1 MKKVNQKFTKAA
13 ALLLAAA
20 ASTASLQAQAAQQV
34 CVFDI
39 LGAQGEAF
47 GMMKDYAL
55 AATKLGASLQLKAY
69 TDERTASEDFK
80 AGQCDAVL
88 ITGMRARQFNLFTGS
103 LDSLGAIPTTQ
114 VMEKV
119 MATLANPALAPKMTQ
134 GKYEVAGVSPAGAAY
149 IFVKS
154 RSINNIK
161 ALAGKKIAI
170 FDYDKS
176 QAIMVQ
182 KIGAQ
187 PVSSDITNF
196 AAKFNNG
203 AVDVIAAPAL
213 GYKPLELFKGLGK
226 DGAIVR
232 FPIIQLTYQLII
244 NKEKF
249 PADFGQKSRVYWEG
263 QLPRALGM
271 IKKAEAGI
279 PAATWM
285 DLPPA
290 DKDGYVVLMRESRIS
305 LTKDGIY
312 DPTMMKVL
320 KKSRCAVSSSDAE
333 CSQNLE

>member
-1 MKKVNQKFTKAA
+1 MKKVNFTKAA

-20 ASTASLQAQAAQQV
+20 ASTASLQAQAAAAQQV

-55 AATKLGASLQLKAY
+55 VAAKLGASLQLKAY

-88 ITGMRARQFNLFTGS
+88 MTGLRARQFNLFTGS

-196 AAKFNNG
+196 GAKFNNG

-213 GYKPLELFKGLGK
+213 AYKPLELFKGLGK

-232 FPIIQLTYQLII
+232 FPIIQLTYQLVI
-244 NKEKF
+244 NKDKF
-249 PADFGQKSRVYWEG
+249 PADFGQKSRSYWET
-263 QLPRALGM
+263 QVPRALAL
-271 IKKAEAGI
+271 IKKAETAI

-290 DKDGYVVLMRESRIS
+290 DKDGYVVLMRESRIT
-305 LTKDGIY
+305 LTKDGLY

-333 CSQNLE
+333 CSQTLE